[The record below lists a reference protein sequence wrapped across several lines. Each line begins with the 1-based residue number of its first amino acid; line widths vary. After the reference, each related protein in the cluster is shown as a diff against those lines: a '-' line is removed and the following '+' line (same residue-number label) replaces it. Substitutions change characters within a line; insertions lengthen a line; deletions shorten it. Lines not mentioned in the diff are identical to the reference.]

1 MSEEDGHRTS
11 LIDLDR
17 GRSIGEI
24 LRATLVLYRAFPLLF
39 LVLAAALIVPYDL
52 VVLAATGHGPLGRA
66 HENTVIWLL
75 LNVLSFS
82 LISPLISALHV
93 HAVVMVG
100 QSRRPPSALGLP
112 SSSAAAPSGD

>member
-1 MSEEDGHRTS
+1 
-11 LIDLDR
+11 
-17 GRSIGEI
+17 
-24 LRATLVLYRAFPLLF
+24 
-39 LVLAAALIVPYDL
+39 VPYDL